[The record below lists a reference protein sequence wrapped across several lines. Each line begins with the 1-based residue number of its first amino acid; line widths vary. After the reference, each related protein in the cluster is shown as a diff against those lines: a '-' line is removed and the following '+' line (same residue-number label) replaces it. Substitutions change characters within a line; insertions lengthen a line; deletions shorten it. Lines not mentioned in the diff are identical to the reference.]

1 MGQNNHPQVQQFTN
15 LQQQPMQYT
24 NLQQQP
30 QMQQQQYTNL
40 QQPQQQPQVV
50 VQQQPQV
57 VVQQQQPTYQVHVY
71 EDQFGR
77 LIDTQGNQVDA
88 NGTILVPA
96 HQVQWGQTTQVY
108 QIGMPNVYLVGG
120 VPRYMKTQRHSFH
133 CTGMGPQRRVV
144 VRPNGNVVV
153 RNGNGNR
160 TVYHNN
166 NNMHAQHVSVQQRGM
181 FRGPTV
187 RTTGINNN
195 GAFVQKT
202 VSGGGML
209 GGPRRVDKHIVR
221 ANGATVDKH
230 RVGNTVVKTI
240 TRPNGRVVTK
250 VVHKNG
256 RRNR

>member
-1 MGQNNHPQVQQFTN
+1 MYFW
-15 LQQQPMQYT
+15 
-24 NLQQQP
+24 
-30 QMQQQQYTNL
+30 
-40 QQPQQQPQVV
+40 
-50 VQQQPQV
+50 
-57 VVQQQQPTYQVHVY
+57 
-71 EDQFGR
+71 
-77 LIDTQGNQVDA
+77 QVDA

-120 VPRYMKTQRHSFH
+120 VPRYMKTQVGLLCVCECVFIIHACGWCTLTLIVMCILYICHFPLQRHSFH

-144 VRPNGNVVV
+144 VSTQGVCVYVCDVIFLMSYTIHICTHTHNVIYYPLPTTQVRPNGNVVV

-195 GAFVQKT
+195 GMCVCLCANDR
-202 VSGGGML
+202 VSVWACLGM
-209 GGPRRVDKHIVR
+209 
-221 ANGATVDKH
+221 
-230 RVGNTVVKTI
+230 
-240 TRPNGRVVTK
+240 
-250 VVHKNG
+250 
-256 RRNR
+256 